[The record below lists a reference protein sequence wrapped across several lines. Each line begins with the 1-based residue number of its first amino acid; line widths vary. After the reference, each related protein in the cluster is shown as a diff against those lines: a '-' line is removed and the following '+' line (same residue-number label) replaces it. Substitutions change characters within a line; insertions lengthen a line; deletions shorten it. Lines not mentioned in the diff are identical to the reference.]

1 MTNRDFP
8 FAADA
13 P

>member
-1 MTNRDFP
+1 MTNCDFP